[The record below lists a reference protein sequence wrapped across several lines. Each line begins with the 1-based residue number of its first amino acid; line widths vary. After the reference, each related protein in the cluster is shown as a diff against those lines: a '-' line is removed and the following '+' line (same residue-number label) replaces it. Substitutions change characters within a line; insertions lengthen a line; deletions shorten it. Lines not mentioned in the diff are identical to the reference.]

1 MAGINSVHDLFFRES
16 LSDQGVARD
25 FLQNYLPGSVL
36 EHIQLDTLRVC
47 KDTFVDVDLR
57 ESCSDLLYEVRYTD
71 GQPGFVY
78 FLFEHKSYPDKFV
91 SLQLLRYVLDI
102 WDLYRKQQG
111 REGSDKLPLIIPV
124 VVYHGKQRGSCV
136 RISEL
141 VSLPDAELAAYV
153 PDFESLF
160 YDFSPQSD
168 RDIKGVILLK
178 LVLLCLRAKNEP
190 KNAQHVLEIVTLLS
204 GLDDSESSLRWVEV
218 VFKYLAQVMDVD
230 KKEMH
235 VMARQALSPGKE
247 ARFMT
252 LAEQWRQDGMQA
264 GRMEGRMEGRMAGR
278 MAGRM
283 EGRHVLLERLLR
295 KRFGPGVTEQVE
307 QKLRTATE
315 EQLDA
320 WGERLLDAASLDE
333 VFDG

>member
-1 MAGINSVHDLFFRES
+1 MSASAGTSTLDVMAGINSPHDLFFRES

-25 FLQNYLPGSVL
+25 FLQNYLPVEVL
-36 EHIQLDTLRVC
+36 EHVQLETLRVC

-57 ESCSDLLYEVRYTD
+57 ESCSDLLYDVRYTD
-71 GQPGFVY
+71 GAPGFVY
-78 FLFEHKSYPDKFV
+78 FLFEHKSYPDKYV

-111 REGSDKLPLIIPV
+111 NEGSDKLPLVIPV
-124 VVYHGKQRGSCV
+124 VVYHGKQRGSFTKV
-136 RISEL
+136 KDLI
-141 VSLPDAELAAYV
+141 SLPNKELSVYV

-190 KNAQHVLEIVTLLS
+190 QNAQHVLEIVTLLS
-204 GLDDSESSLRWVEV
+204 DLDDSESSLRWVEV
-218 VFKYLAQVMDVD
+218 IFKYLAQVMDVD

-235 VMARQALSPGKE
+235 EMARKALSPGKE
-247 ARFMT
+247 ERLMT

-264 GRMEGRMEGRMAGR
+264 GRMEGR
-278 MAGRM
+278 
-283 EGRHVLLERLLR
+283 HVLLERLLR
-295 KRFGPGVTEQVE
+295 KRFGSAVTDQVE
-307 QKLRTATE
+307 KKLRTATE

-320 WGERLLDAASLDE
+320 WGERLLDAGSLDE
-333 VFDG
+333 VFDV